1 MERIIL
7 HCDLNKFYASVEHLY
22 HPELR
27 GRPIAVGGDPEAR
40 HGIVLTADALAK
52 AQGVKTGM
60 ALWQAKQVCPEI
72 TFVPPHM
79 ELYQQ
84 MSKKARGIYRRYSD
98 RIEPFGIDEVWLE
111 LTGCCDDLAQG
122 YALGDKIRRQMKEEL
137 GLTISVGV
145 SWNKV
150 LAKYASDY
158 RKPDAVTLITKENL
172 KDIFWP
178 APVEDLLYVGRATQ
192 AKLNHYCIRTIG
204 QLACADPAF
213 LHRLLGKMGDILYAF
228 ANGRDQ
234 TPVSLEGTVA
244 PIKSVGNSITTPRDL
259 TTEEEVKIV
268 VYLLCESVAAR
279 MREDGSVCQTV
290 ELTVRDNSLFHF
302 SRQQRLSPATDLT
315 EELARA
321 AMALFRASY
330 DWQKPIRSIGVRGCQ
345 LVPRSEVVQYDLFTD
360 QKKRDA
366 LQRLDRTVDT
376 IRGRFGYT
384 SVQRGLM
391 YLDRS
396 LPSVDAKRE
405 HVVHPRGYFDR
416 GNQTGL
422 EE

>member
-52 AQGVKTGM
+52 ARGVKTGM

-122 YALGDKIRRQMKEEL
+122 YALGDKIRRQIKEEL

-172 KDIFWP
+172 KEIFWP

-396 LPSVDAKRE
+396 LSSVDAKRE

-422 EE
+422 EK